1 MERIELAETEEMEAQ
16 IITSLLP
23 PQLSREDVADKLTS
37 LYEELK
43 GTNALEGIS
52 APPRAIDIVV
62 SSFQNKFGKR
72 SAPTGDIKAALM
84 PLLIKDGLL
93 PKSKK
98 Q

>member
-1 MERIELAETEEMEAQ
+1 MKRIELAEKEEMEAQ

-23 PQLSREDVADKLTS
+23 PQLSREEVAVKLTS

-43 GTNALEGIS
+43 GSNALEGVS
-52 APPRAIDIVV
+52 SPPQAIDLVV
-62 SSFQNKFGKR
+62 SAFQNKFGKR

-93 PKSKK
+93 QKSKK
-98 Q
+98 